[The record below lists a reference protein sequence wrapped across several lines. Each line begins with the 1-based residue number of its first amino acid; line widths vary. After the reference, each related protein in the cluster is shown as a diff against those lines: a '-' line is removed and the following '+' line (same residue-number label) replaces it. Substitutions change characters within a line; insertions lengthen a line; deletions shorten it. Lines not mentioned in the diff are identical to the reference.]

1 MSNRISK
8 VLSSL
13 EKEGI
18 DALLIAKPTNLRYL
32 CGYTGSNG
40 LLLITPKE
48 KVFITDFRYKD
59 QVYQEIYRNGI
70 SNFKIIIGERDIFT
84 ELPKLNSL
92 KRKNLRLGFEA
103 QILPY
108 QIYLKLKSLL
118 PQVLLVPTENLV
130 EKIAAKKEKTEI
142 QKIKKAV
149 KITDTVF
156 HSILDML
163 KPGVRENEVAIELE
177 YRLKKEGAEGIA
189 FEPIVASGIRS
200 SMPHG
205 RASEKKIKKN
215 EFVTLDFGAI
225 VDGYVSDLTRTVVVG
240 KASSRQKQIY
250 NIVGSA
256 QKKGITS
263 LKSGKPCKEVDQI
276 VRNYIKEKGFG
287 PNFGHGTGH
296 GIGLQV
302 HELPT
307 LNSRSSDTLEENMV
321 VTVEPGIYISG
332 WGGVRIE
339 DDVLVTNNG
348 PLVLNSAPKELIE
361 I

>member
-13 EKEGI
+13 EKEGL
-18 DALLIAKPTNLRYL
+18 DALLVAKPTNLRYL

-59 QVYQEIYRNGI
+59 QVQQEIPRNGI

-84 ELPKLNSL
+84 ELPKINSL
-92 KRKNLRLGFEA
+92 KRKNLRLGFEGNNVT
-103 QILPY
+103 Y
-108 QIYLKLKSLL
+108 QMYQKLRALL
-118 PQVLLVPTENLV
+118 PQVLLVSTENLV
-130 EKIAAKKEKTEI
+130 EKIAAKKEKVEI

-156 HSILDML
+156 HNILDML
-163 KPGVRENEVAIELE
+163 KPGVKENEIAVELE
-177 YRLKKEGAEGIA
+177 YQLKKEGAEGIA
-189 FEPIVASGIRS
+189 FEPIVASGVRS
-200 SMPHG
+200 AMPHG

-240 KASSRQKQIY
+240 KANSRQKQIY

-276 VRNYIKEKGFG
+276 VRNYIREKCFG